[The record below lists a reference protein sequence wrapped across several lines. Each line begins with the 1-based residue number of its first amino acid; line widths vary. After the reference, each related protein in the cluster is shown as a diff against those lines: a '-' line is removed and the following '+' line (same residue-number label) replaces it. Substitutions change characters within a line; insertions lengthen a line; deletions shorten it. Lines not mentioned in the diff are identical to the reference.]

1 MATFDATRPI
11 VAAMALGV
19 GRAALDFVKETLEN
33 EGIKIRYGL
42 PRNKLTSI
50 ERDVMEM
57 EAHYKAA
64 KMLMMRAVWMMSQLL
79 PNSIESSMAKAK
91 AGLAV
96 TKITQKAVELMGP
109 LGYSRKYLLEKW
121 MRDGKIND
129 IFEGTGQINMLVVAR
144 RVLEFSRDQLK

>member
-1 MATFDATRPI
+1 
-11 VAAMALGV
+11 
-19 GRAALDFVKETLEN
+19 
-33 EGIKIRYGL
+33 
-42 PRNKLTSI
+42 
-50 ERDVMEM
+50 
-57 EAHYKAA
+57 
-64 KMLMMRAVWMMSQLL
+64 MMSQFL

-129 IFEGTGQINMLVVAR
+129 LFEGTGQINMLVVAR
-144 RVLEFSRDQLK
+144 RVLGFSRDQLK